1 MTIAETVSAYTLYPT
16 YTSQPPHSTCTPYPT
31 YTQKPTLTAV
41 IRVIIATSPPYT
53 ATITPTP
60 TLTPNRTQTEQGR
73 LMATQLAVHEPGFY
87 LVNVD
92 IAPGAWRSSSNL
104 DSSYWSRNDC
114 TGEIVDKYFG
124 FGGSTIFIAPTDF
137 SVELGEDY
145 AVWIYLSPP

>member
-1 MTIAETVSAYTLYPT
+1 MTIAETLAAYTVYPT

-60 TLTPNRTQTEQGR
+60 TDTLTPTISPTPTLTPNRTQTEQGR

-92 IAPGAWRSSSNL
+92 IAPGVWRSSSNL
-104 DSSYWSRNDC
+104 DSCYWSRNDC
-114 TGEIVDKYFG
+114 TGEIVDNYFG
-124 FGGSTIFIAPTDF
+124 FGGSTIFIAPTD
-137 SVELGEDY
+137 LNR
-145 AVWIYLSPP
+145 